1 MVQRMLRVV
10 PTPASPIH
18 AIDTPANPAPQRS
31 AAEQVF
37 DHWVFMLAKNPRRCA
52 FGPTRRRAV
61 EKALALYE
69 LETLLLAI
77 EGCAASAWHAGQ
89 NDRDRAFDDLE
100 LILRDEKH
108 IEGFAAEGERLRD
121 RMAAALAARAQREA
135 QAEQEVAATPSPEA
149 LARERDHLRKL
160 AAQMAGRTC

>member
-18 AIDTPANPAPQRS
+18 AIDTPANTAPQRS

-69 LETLLLAI
+69 LETLLLAV

-108 IEGFAAEGERLRD
+108 IEGFAAEGERLRE
-121 RMAAALAARAQREA
+121 RNAAALEERARHEAQQQHEAAPSAEDVAVQRE
-135 QAEQEVAATPSPEA
+135 
-149 LARERDHLRKL
+149 RLRKL
-160 AAQMAGRTC
+160 AALLAGRCR